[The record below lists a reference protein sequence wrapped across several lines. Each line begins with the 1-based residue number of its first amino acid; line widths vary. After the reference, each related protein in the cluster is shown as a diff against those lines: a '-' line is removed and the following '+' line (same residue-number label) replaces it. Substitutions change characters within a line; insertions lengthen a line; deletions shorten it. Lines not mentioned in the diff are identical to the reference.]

1 MQCPSLTV
9 TLCFA
14 FLSFYFSRGWKGV
27 GQPLFVSEFQRRV
40 GTCRNNIQ
48 NFRTESRYGR
58 FILHQWFIRVNSGS
72 LPFTRTSEN
81 QGDCHQTSFTGLY
94 LSMKWRFSVNFIR
107 AEVPLL
113 ACWYPSVHT
122 RSLHKASLS
131 GNEYFLPK
139 GQFSQQVPSEEGS
152 EHPKAL
158 R

>member
-9 TLCFA
+9 TLCFS
-14 FLSFYFSRGWKGV
+14 FLYFYFSRGWKGV
-27 GQPLFVSEFQRRV
+27 GQPLFVSQFQRRV

-48 NFRTESRYGR
+48 NFRTEGRYDG
-58 FILHQWFIRVNSGS
+58 FILHQWFIRVNNGS

-81 QGDCHQTSFTGLY
+81 QGDCQTSFTGPY
-94 LSMKWRFSVNFIR
+94 LFMKWRCSVNFTR

-113 ACWYPSVHT
+113 ACWYPSTPT

-131 GNEYFLPK
+131 VNECFLPK
-139 GQFSQQVPSEEGS
+139 GQISQQAPSEEES